1 MEETFGIDRLLTE
14 ISHIVYCWR
23 WKEKSGNINPQWT
36 FIHPHLLTI
45 NHPITVHS
53 HSQSPRCHPF
63 QPIKIQN
70 PPFQISIPL
79 NQNPQNPHHHSSIQ
93 KKKKKK
99 QKKQNPILHTSSK
112 LLLPRWE
119 KEKIETNTEKERKT
133 QKLFLHWIEEKVSR
147 IFSLSLWNSVEKKS
161 SFQFDL
167 KIRRPCWLFH
177 KKKKKKKKMKRVFGV
192 KKDKEPPPS
201 INDASDRVSHFPLL
215 SFPFSHCF
223 YLFIFY
229 NLFNYCCVW
238 FWRK

>member
-1 MEETFGIDRLLTE
+1 MEEPFGIDCLLTE

-79 NQNPQNPHHHSSIQ
+79 NWNPHNPHHHSSTKKT
-93 KKKKKK
+93 KKKKKN
-99 QKKQNPILHTSSK
+99 QNPIPHTSSK
-112 LLLPRWE
+112 LLFPRWE

-133 QKLFLHWIEEKVSR
+133 QKLFLHRIEEKVSR
-147 IFSLSLWNSVEKKS
+147 IFSLPLWNSVEKK
-161 SFQFDL
+161 
-167 KIRRPCWLFH
+167 
-177 KKKKKKKKMKRVFGV
+177 VF
-192 KKDKEPPPS
+192 
-201 INDASDRVSHFPLL
+201 VS
-215 SFPFSHCF
+215 
-223 YLFIFY
+223 
-229 NLFNYCCVW
+229 V
-238 FWRK
+238 

>member
-1 MEETFGIDRLLTE
+1 MEEPFGIDCLLTA

-79 NQNPQNPHHHSSIQ
+79 NRNPHNPHHHSSTKKNQ
-93 KKKKKK
+93 KKKKKPK
-99 QKKQNPILHTSSK
+99 PNPSYFLETSF
-112 LLLPRWE
+112 PPVRE
-119 KEKIETNTEKERKT
+119 REKIETNTEKERKT
-133 QKLFLHWIEEKVSR
+133 QTLFLHRIEEKVSR
-147 IFSLSLWNSVEKKS
+147 IFSLPLWNSVEKKS

-177 KKKKKKKKMKRVFGV
+177 KKKKKKMKRVFGV

-201 INDASDRVSHFPLL
+201 INDASDRVSHFPFL

-223 YLFIFY
+223 LFFIF
-229 NLFNYCCVW
+229 FI
-238 FWRK
+238 